1 VIRFAAFLACLACV
15 AVGCSHGS
23 GQGDAGEPQPVASTV
38 ASAGPAR
45 VVALDAIARLDDC
58 VLGHRGALL
67 DLGDASSRARF
78 VSSLDAPSL
87 ESVEREG
94 ATWARVTKRTV
105 SFTFYWSGLL
115 DRPAPGPAA
124 PPPAPPLDASAPID
138 SGTYVEARVRS
149 VTARSASV
157 YLNGHLVGGWSLSRG
172 KDVVARAHGGAGGVV
187 EGENELEISFAGG
200 SSKDGLPFAD
210 IDWIHIGNDTS
221 TEPYAAP
228 TRVDSLVSATFG
240 GVSKRALSLPAPGY
254 ARCEGWLPPSASLE
268 GEVALEGAGDADVEV
283 RLLLDR
289 STPLV
294 LGSAHVTG
302 TAGVGSAAWSPLVA
316 PLGDVGARGTLGAIE
331 IAVLRASKG
340 TRVLFADTRVIGPLL
355 PPPQP
360 PPPAARS
367 VVLIVLGDVSQASLS
382 PFGGPHALPSI
393 ASFAQGAVAF
403 DANRSSTGF
412 ANGVLAS
419 MLTGLAPRVHTLEDP
434 DARLPP
440 SLTTIADAAR
450 QGGTTTAMFTA
461 NPTTGTV
468 FGFARGWDTFVAH
481 SPNDSTPPMQVF
493 DDAASWI
500 SAHKDLRFLVVI
512 HARGAHP
519 PWDVT
524 LDELKALAP
533 DDYNGNFDPGH
544 GAEILAHW
552 RKVPGRA
559 TDADRTRAWA
569 LWSRALEQTDTAFGK
584 FLDSLRDAGRDEDT
598 AVFLTGDIGV
608 SESSTLPL
616 PEEGSLDEAALA
628 VPLLVRLPHRE
639 LAGRRVAL
647 PTCSVDVAKSAMR
660 ALGLAPPASFGGL
673 DLLGLANG
681 DDAPRDRPLLATTA
695 ARFALRWGSFV
706 LVGTREHETRLCD
719 LTLEPACLTD
729 VRKAYPI
736 ALEIMHRAAHDA
748 VGGPGTHIGDKSAVA
763 REPAFID
770 PDTEAAL
777 EAWGRLPEKKKKRAD
792 D

>member
-1 VIRFAAFLACLACV
+1 
-15 AVGCSHGS
+15 
-23 GQGDAGEPQPVASTV
+23 
-38 ASAGPAR
+38 
-45 VVALDAIARLDDC
+45 
-58 VLGHRGALL
+58 
-67 DLGDASSRARF
+67 
-78 VSSLDAPSL
+78 
-87 ESVEREG
+87 
-94 ATWARVTKRTV
+94 V

-115 DRPAPGPAA
+115 DRP
-124 PPPAPPLDASAPID
+124 PPAPPAGPFDASAPID
-138 SGTYVEARVRS
+138 SGTYVEARVHS

-187 EGENELEISFAGG
+187 EGENELEINFAGG

-210 IDWIHIGNDTS
+210 VDWIHVGNDAS

-228 TRVDSLVSATFG
+228 TRVDSLVSATIG
-240 GVSKRALSLPAPGY
+240 GISKRALSLRAPGY
-254 ARCEGWLPPSASLE
+254 ARCEGWLPPSASLD
-268 GEVALEGAGDADVEV
+268 GEVALAGAGDADVEV

-294 LGSAHVTG
+294 LGNVHVTG
-302 TAGVGSAAWSPLVA
+302 VAGVGSAAWTPLA
-316 PLGDVGARGTLGAIE
+316 AALGDVGASGTLGAIE
-331 IAVLRASKG
+331 IAVLRATKG
-340 TRVLFADTRVIGPLL
+340 TRVLFADMRVSGPLL
-355 PPPQP
+355 AAPRPS
-360 PPPAARS
+360 PPAARS
-367 VVLIVLGDVSQASLS
+367 AVIVVIGDVSAKSLS
-382 PFGGPHALPSI
+382 AFGGTHALPEI
-393 ASFAQGAVAF
+393 ASFAQGAIAF

-412 ANGVLAS
+412 ANGTVAS
-419 MLTGLAPRVHTLEDP
+419 MLTGLPPRAHTLEDA

-461 NPTTGTV
+461 NPTTGPV
-468 FGFARGWDTFVAH
+468 FGFAHGWDTYVSH
-481 SPNDSTPPMQVF
+481 SPVDSTPPMQVF
-493 DDAASWI
+493 EDAASWI
-500 SAHKDLRFLVVI
+500 AAHKDLRFLVVI

-533 DDYNGNFDPGH
+533 DNYNGNFDPGH

-584 FLDSLRDAGRDEDT
+584 LLDALREAGRDEDT

-616 PEEGSLDEAALA
+616 PEEGALDEAALA
-628 VPLLVRLPHRE
+628 VPLLIRLPDRE
-639 LAGRRVAL
+639 LAGTRIAL
-647 PTCSVDVAKSAMR
+647 PTSSVDVAKSAMR
-660 ALGLAPPASFGGL
+660 ALGLDPPASFGGV
-673 DLLGLANG
+673 DLIGLANG

-706 LVGTREHETRLCD
+706 LAGSREHETRLCD
-719 LTLEPACLTD
+719 LTLEPACITD
-729 VRKAYPI
+729 VRKSYPI

-748 VGGPGTHIGDKSAVA
+748 VGGPGTHVGDKGAVA
-763 REPAFID
+763 REPAFVD
-770 PDTEAAL
+770 PETEAAL
-777 EAWGRLPEKKKKRAD
+777 EAWGKLPEKKKKRAD

>member
-1 VIRFAAFLACLACV
+1 VIRLALALLAFIAL
-15 AVGCSHGS
+15 GCSHGS
-23 GQGDAGEPQPVASTV
+23 AGVDAGEP
-38 ASAGPAR
+38 ASAPSAAASARPSR

-78 VSSLDAPSL
+78 VSSLDAPSF
-87 ESVEREG
+87 ENVEREG
-94 ATWARVTKRTV
+94 ATWARVTKRSV

-115 DRPAPGPAA
+115 DRPP
-124 PPPAPPLDASAPID
+124 PPPAGPLDAAAPLD
-138 SGTYVEARVRS
+138 SGTYVEGRVHS

-172 KDVVARAHGGAGGVV
+172 KDIVARAHGGAGGVV
-187 EGENELEISFAGG
+187 EGENELEITFAGG

-210 IDWIHIGNDTS
+210 VDWIHVGNDAS

-240 GVSKRALSLPAPGY
+240 GVSKRALSLRAPGY

-268 GEVALEGAGDADVEV
+268 GAVALEGAGDADVEV
-283 RLLLDR
+283 RMLLDR

-294 LGSAHVTG
+294 LGNVHVTG
-302 TAGVGSAAWSPLVA
+302 TAGVGSASWTPLTA
-316 PLGDVGARGTLGAIE
+316 ALGDVGVTGTLGAIE
-331 IAVLRASKG
+331 IAVLRATKG
-340 TRVLFADTRVIGPLL
+340 TRVLFADMRVSGPLL
-355 PPPQP
+355 PAARP
-360 PPPAARS
+360 PPSAARS
-367 VVLIVLGDVSQASLS
+367 AILVVLGDVSAKSLS
-382 PFGGPHALPSI
+382 TFGGTHELPQI
-393 ASFAQGAVAF
+393 ASFAQGAIAF

-412 ANGVLAS
+412 ANGTVAS
-419 MLTGLAPRVHTLEDP
+419 MLTGLPSRAHTLEDP

-461 NPTTGTV
+461 NPTTGKV
-468 FGFARGWDTFVAH
+468 FGFDRGWDTYVSH
-481 SPNDSTPPMQVF
+481 SPNDTTPPMQVF
-493 DDAASWI
+493 DDAAAWI
-500 SAHKDLRFLVVI
+500 SAHKDLRFFVVI

-533 DDYNGNFDPGH
+533 DNYNGNFDPGH

-584 FLDSLRDAGRDEDT
+584 LLDSLREAGRDEDT
-598 AVFLTGDIGV
+598 AILLTGDIGV

-616 PEEGSLDEAALA
+616 PEEGALDETALA
-628 VPLLVRLPHRE
+628 VPLLIRLPDRE

-647 PTCSVDVAKSAMR
+647 PTSSVDLAKSTMR
-660 ALGLAPPASFGGL
+660 ALGLAPPASFLGL
-673 DLLGLANG
+673 DLIGLANG
-681 DDAPRDRPLLATTA
+681 EDAPRDRPLLATTA

-706 LVGTREHETRLCD
+706 LAGTREHETRLCD
-719 LTLEPACLTD
+719 LTLEPACITD
-729 VRKAYPI
+729 VRKSYPI

-748 VGGPGTHIGDKSAVA
+748 VGGPGSHVGDKNAVA

-770 PDTEAAL
+770 PETEAAL
-777 EAWGRLPEKKKKRAD
+777 EAWGKLPDKKKKHPD